1 MWSIF
6 PSREMWAPHNTNSGI
21 EPTTT
26 RPLALWLTPL
36 MPLLKPLLEDREPT
50 ISALATAHD
59 RHSQQYMTVAMLAP

>member
-36 MPLLKPLLEDREPT
+36 MPLLGDHEPT
-50 ISALATAHD
+50 IPALATAHD